1 MKLHRNTVEAIL
13 VALKEIF
20 EGEKYAD
27 RVIEKVL
34 KSNPKWGARDRA
46 FIAENTYEIVRWW
59 RLILF
64 TIKVEELANPQKYGE
79 GLGFYWRVFGAW
91 CVLNRQELPNW
102 QEFKYIDAKAV
113 QRRYQQAQTE
123 RKIMQ
128 AIPDWLDELA
138 SLELGEQWDSEM
150 TAMNQKAP
158 VILRTNTLKTSPPE
172 LQKLLAEDNITTYSF
187 ADTAINPAQLPL
199 PYALQLA
206 QRRNIFTSV
215 HFKNGL
221 FEIQDAASQLVAP
234 FLDVQEGMRV
244 VDACAG
250 AGGKTLHLATL
261 MNNKGRV
268 ISMDTESWK
277 LDELRKRTARNGI
290 SNVEPRV
297 IDSNKVIKR
306 LENSADRLLLDVPC
320 SGLGVLKR
328 NPDAKWKLH
337 PDFITRIKATQAE
350 ILGNYVS
357 MLRKDGVLVYATCS
371 ILPSEGEEQVR
382 KFLERQDGKF
392 ELLAE
397 LRTSPAQTGFDGFY
411 MAKLVKKS

>member
-13 VALKEIF
+13 IALKEIF
-20 EGEKYAD
+20 EEEKYAD

-64 TIKVEELANPQKYGE
+64 TIKIEELTNPQKYGE

-91 CVLNRQELPNW
+91 WVLNQQELPDW
-102 QEFKYIDAKAV
+102 QEFKYTDAKAV
-113 QRRYQQAQTE
+113 QRRYQQTQTE

-128 AIPDWLDELA
+128 AIPDWLDEVA
-138 SLELGEQWDSEM
+138 VSELGEQWDSEI
-150 TAMNQKAP
+150 TAMNQEAP
-158 VILRTNTLKTSPPE
+158 VILRVNTLKTSLE
-172 LQKLLAEDNITTYSF
+172 ALQKLLADDNIVTHSF
-187 ADTAINPAQLPL
+187 ANPSINPAQLSL
-199 PYALQLA
+199 PYALQLD

-244 VDACAG
+244 IDACAG

-268 ISMDTESWK
+268 IAMDTEGWK
-277 LDELRKRTARNGI
+277 LDELRKRAARNGI
-290 SNVEPRV
+290 SNVEPRA

-328 NPDAKWKLH
+328 NPDAKWKLQ
-337 PDFITRIKATQAE
+337 PDFIKRIKATQAE
-350 ILGNYVS
+350 ILNNYVS

-371 ILPSEGEEQVR
+371 ILPSESEEQVR
-382 KFLERQDGKF
+382 KFLEQQDGKF
-392 ELLAE
+392 ELKAE